1 MGLVLAGWYP
11 DSGGIRSNSAS
22 PHDITEKNISVD
34 GLALSRGTQCSP
46 IPMRCS
52 RCWWR
57 RIMGLMWKCPAGCTA
72 PLLLLLAN
80 HIGDLDTPRQAIA
93 LARDSAGG

>member
-1 MGLVLAGWYP
+1 
-11 DSGGIRSNSAS
+11 
-22 PHDITEKNISVD
+22 
-34 GLALSRGTQCSP
+34 
-46 IPMRCS
+46 
-52 RCWWR
+52 
-57 RIMGLMWKCPAGCTA
+57 MGLMWKCPAGCTA